1 MILGTM
7 MFSQLQERHCSVMF
21 QNAYRYY
28 ANHTYTNEYYLRTDF
43 ATESSTFGPNQSS
56 YSRAASALTDIVSVG
71 VIVEPHFILS

>member
-1 MILGTM
+1 MR
-7 MFSQLQERHCSVMF
+7 FSQLQERHCSVLF

-28 ANHTYTNEYYLRTDF
+28 GNHTYTNTMHYLRTDF